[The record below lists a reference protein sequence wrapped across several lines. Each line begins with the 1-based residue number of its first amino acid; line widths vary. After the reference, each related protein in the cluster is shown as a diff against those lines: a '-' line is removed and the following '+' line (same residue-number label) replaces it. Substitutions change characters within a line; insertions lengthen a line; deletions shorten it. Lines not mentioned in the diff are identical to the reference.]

1 METNKT
7 VCREGYIS
15 REGQKL
21 FVQEVMSVLRVLG
34 GLLLEEIVSRG
45 YSSTCW
51 RMLHNSEG
59 QNIF

>member
-15 REGQKL
+15 RAGQKL
-21 FVQEVMSVLRVLG
+21 FVQEVMSVKG
-34 GLLLEEIVSRG
+34 GALIEKIVSRG

-51 RMLHNSEG
+51 RMLHKSEG

>member
-15 REGQKL
+15 REEQKL
-21 FVQEVMSVLRVLG
+21 FVQEVMSVLRGLG
-34 GLLLEEIVSRG
+34 GLLLEKIVSRG

-51 RMLHNSEG
+51 RMLHKSEG